1 MTLRNPDRYTPV
13 ITWSLIGI
21 CVAIWLGELAI
32 PGFVNDIALS
42 AAAGKAEPWRF
53 LTSAFA
59 HSTNITHIGFNMF
72 ALWSLGRVL
81 ERFLGRARYLATY
94 LLAALGGGVLFAVMA
109 TPSETGTAL
118 TPGWFDGVVG
128 ASGAIFGLF
137 GTLLVVQRRL
147 GGSTRSLW
155 LVLALNAAL
164 VFFIPDIAWQ
174 AHVGGFIIG
183 MLCGVVF
190 FEDVKRVQ
198 RGHNAVTWWLLGAM
212 AVLMIAVLIGKYAV
226 TVAPA

>member
-1 MTLRNPDRYTPV
+1 MARRDGYIPV
-13 ITWSLIGI
+13 VTWTLIGI
-21 CVAIWLGELAI
+21 CVVVWLGELAI
-32 PGFVNDIALS
+32 PDFVNDIALS

-72 ALWSLGRVL
+72 ALWSLGRAL
-81 ERFLGRARYLATY
+81 ERFLGRGRYLASY
-94 LLAALGGGVLFAVMA
+94 LLSALAGGALFVVMA
-109 TPSETGTAL
+109 TGSQTGGAL
-118 TPGWFDGVVG
+118 VPGWYDGVVG

-155 LVLALNAAL
+155 MVLALNVAL

-174 AHVGGFIIG
+174 AHVGGFAIG
-183 MLCGVVF
+183 AVCGVVF
-190 FEDVKRVQ
+190 FEDAKRVQ
-198 RGHNAVTWWLLGAM
+198 RGKRSLTWWALGTL
-212 AVLMIAVLIGKYAV
+212 AVVMVLAIVLKYAFT
-226 TVAPA
+226 TVAG